1 MVGDAA
7 GLLGRPDQAVG
18 EPRPV
23 EGRPDHAAVPRRGRK
38 RPFRRL
44 CRAGK
49 PQGGGGHLEI
59 HHLRY
64 VREGGPGHAGR
75 GRRQIGACRAG
86 EDLRV
91 SSLRR
96 RHVLAGAVA
105 GLVLGG
111 AEPRAQS
118 SRIYHIGIL
127 ETVPAEVNRDNLDGL
142 LRGLR
147 ERGYV
152 EGQNL
157 RIEYRSADGQAERFL
172 DLATELVHLP
182 VDLIV
187 TRGTPAAKAAKAM
200 TEMIPIVMAA
210 IAEPLDVGVVA
221 SLARPG
227 GNVTGLSAFAT
238 ELAGKRVELLK
249 EARPSI
255 ARVGFLQNMG
265 NPASPPQWEAV
276 QAAAKALGLSAGP
289 FDVRNTNDI
298 ANAFA
303 RIANE
308 RFDALSVGI
317 DALTQANAK
326 MIVELAAAHKL
337 LTAYP
342 AREFVDVGGLLSYG
356 PSYPDLYYRSAG
368 LIDKIFKGAKPSEVP
383 VEQPTKLELVINLKT
398 ANALGLEVPPN
409 LLARANEVIE

>member
-1 MVGDAA
+1 LPA
-7 GLLGRPDQAVG
+7 
-18 EPRPV
+18 
-23 EGRPDHAAVPRRGRK
+23 
-38 RPFRRL
+38 PF
-44 CRAGK
+44 
-49 PQGGGGHLEI
+49 
-59 HHLRY
+59 
-64 VREGGPGHAGR
+64 
-75 GRRQIGACRAG
+75 
-86 EDLRV
+86 
-91 SSLRR
+91 
-96 RHVLAGAVA
+96 A

-111 AEPRAQS
+111 SEPRAQS
-118 SRIYHIGIL
+118 GHLYRVGIL
-127 ETVPAEVNRDNLDGL
+127 ETVPAERNRDNLDGL

-187 TRGTPAAKAAKAM
+187 TRGTPVAKAAKA
-200 TEMIPIVMAA
+200 TTDMIPIVMAA
-210 IAEPLDVGVVA
+210 IAEPLGVGVGVVA
-221 SLARPG
+221 SLAHPG

-276 QAAAKALGLSAGP
+276 QAAAKALGVAAEPLDIHTP
-289 FDVRNTNDI
+289 QDI
-298 ANAFA
+298 ADTFA
-303 RIANE
+303 RIAAN
-308 RFDALSVGI
+308 RLDALSVGI

-326 MIVELAAAHKL
+326 LIVSLAAEHQV
-337 LTAYP
+337 LTGYP

-356 PSYPDLYYRSAG
+356 PSYPDLYYRAAG
-368 LIDKIFKGAKPSEVP
+368 MIDKIFKGAKPGDLP

-398 ANALGLEVPPN
+398 AKTLALEIPPN

>member
-1 MVGDAA
+1 MPFV
-7 GLLGRPDQAVG
+7 LGRRRFISLVG
-18 EPRPV
+18 
-23 EGRPDHAAVPRRGRK
+23 AAPIVGAAS
-38 RPFRRL
+38 
-44 CRAGK
+44 AGVYA
-49 PQGGGGHLEI
+49 QGG
-59 HHLRY
+59 
-64 VREGGPGHAGR
+64 
-75 GRRQIGACRAG
+75 
-86 EDLRV
+86 RV
-91 SSLRR
+91 YR
-96 RHVLAGAVA
+96 
-105 GLVLGG
+105 
-111 AEPRAQS
+111 
-118 SRIYHIGIL
+118 IGIL
-127 ETVPAEVNRDNLDGL
+127 ETIPADRNHANLDAL

-147 ERGYV
+147 DRGYI

-187 TRGTPAAKAAKAM
+187 TRGTPAAKAAKAV

-221 SLARPG
+221 SLAHPG

-276 QAAAKALGLSAGP
+276 QAVAKALGLSAEP

-303 RIANE
+303 RIAAN
-308 RFDALSVGI
+308 RLDALSVGI

-326 MIVELAAAHKL
+326 TIVSLAGEHKVL
-337 LTAYP
+337 SAYP

-356 PSYPDLYYRSAG
+356 PSYPDLYYRAAG
-368 LIDKIFKGAKPSEVP
+368 MIDKIFKGAKPGDLP

-398 ANALGLEVPPN
+398 AKTLALEIPPN